1 MADFTVRIELH
12 NATSSDYE
20 TLYDKMKTKGFRKTT
35 LGERGNYELPSAEY
49 DYSSD
54 TRNCGDVRDLAY
66 DVAKSV
72 KKDPS
77 VLVTEAKNRSW
88 IGLKKI

>member
-12 NATSSDYE
+12 DATSS
-20 TLYDKMKTKGFRKTT
+20 
-35 LGERGNYELPSAEY
+35 

-54 TRNCGDVRDLAY
+54 TRNCGSVRDLAY

-72 KKDPS
+72 KKNPS
-77 VLVTEAKNRSW
+77 VLVTEVKRRSW
-88 IGLKKI
+88 IGLKSI